1 MLKKFNIKFTPVQT
15 LSLGYI
21 VIILVGAFLLMLPIS
36 SSQQTSQNFI
46 DSLFTATSAISTT
59 GLIVVDTGTY
69 YSLFGQIIILVLI
82 QIGGIGYMA
91 IYVIIVMITS
101 NKFSISSKKFLRES
115 ISRLPNINLIGF
127 GKLIVTYASVIEII
141 GTIFYFIVFIE
152 KYSFIDALYISI
164 FHSVSAFC
172 TAGFSLFADSFV
184 SYKSNWIININTN
197 FLVISGAIG
206 FFVIFD
212 VLEKFKKS
220 STNNKFTLQ
229 SKLVISSSFY
239 LYAIGSILVF
249 FIEGNKFSSNL
260 LDDIFFSSFQA
271 ISASST
277 VGFNSI
283 DIGQLTSSSLFIF
296 VILMFIGG
304 SPGSTAGGIKTISFA
319 LLSIFSFA
327 LIKDKR
333 NVSVFKRSINFEN
346 FYKSVGQVFIGFTS
360 VIIFTILL
368 TISENTDFIKL
379 LFEATSAFGTV
390 GLSTG
395 ITFNLTP
402 IGKIYITILM
412 LIGRIGPFALGLIF
426 LSKSNGN
433 HYKYPEEELFIS

>member
-1 MLKKFNIKFTPVQT
+1 MMKKIKFTPVQI
-15 LSLGYI
+15 LSFGYLI
-21 VIILVGAFLLMLPIS
+21 IILIGAILLMLPIS
-36 SSQQTSQNFI
+36 SVQQTSQNFI
-46 DSLFTATSAISTT
+46 DALFTSTSAISTT

-69 YSLFGQIIILVLI
+69 YSFFGQIIILILV

-91 IYVIIVMITS
+91 IYVIIVMLMS

-127 GKLIVTYASVIEII
+127 GKLIVIYASVIELI
-141 GTIFYFIVFIE
+141 GTVLYFIVFIE
-152 KYSFIDALYISI
+152 KYSVGEALYISV
-164 FHSVSAFC
+164 FHSISAFC
-172 TAGFSLFADSFV
+172 TAGFSLFSDNFI
-184 SYKSNWIININTN
+184 SYKSNWIVNLNTN

-212 VLEKFKKS
+212 ILQKFKRNS
-220 STNNKFTLQ
+220 SQNKYTLQ
-229 SKLVISSSFY
+229 SKLVISTSFY
-239 LYAIGSILVF
+239 LYAVGSILVF
-249 FIEGNKFSSNL
+249 LVEGNKFSSNII
-260 LDDIFFSSFQA
+260 DKFFISTFQA

-283 DIGQLTSSSLFIF
+283 DIGQLTTSSLFIM

-319 LLSIFSFA
+319 LLSIFSVAF
-327 LIKDKR
+327 IKEKK
-333 NVSVFKRSINFEN
+333 NVTVFKRSINYSN
-346 FYKSVGQVFIGFTS
+346 FYKSAGQVSVGFLS
-360 VIIFTILL
+360 VIVFTFLL

-395 ITFNLTP
+395 ITFNLTYL
-402 IGKIYITILM
+402 GKIYITILM

-426 LSKSNGN
+426 LTKSNGN
-433 HYKYPEEELFIS
+433 HFNYPEEELFIS

>member
-1 MLKKFNIKFTPVQT
+1 MKKNIKFTPVQI
-15 LSLGYI
+15 LSFGYLI
-21 VIILVGAFLLMLPIS
+21 IILIGAFLLMLPIS
-36 SSQQTSQNFI
+36 SVQQTSQKFI
-46 DSLFTATSAISTT
+46 DAFFTSTSAISTT

-69 YSLFGQIIILVLI
+69 YSFFGQIIILILI

-91 IYVIIVMITS
+91 IYVIIVMLTS

-127 GKLIVTYASVIEII
+127 GKLIVIYASVIELI
-141 GTIFYFIVFIE
+141 GTVLYFIVFIE
-152 KYSFIDALYISI
+152 KYSIGEALYISV
-164 FHSVSAFC
+164 FHSISAFC
-172 TAGFSLFADSFV
+172 TAGFSLFSDSLV
-184 SYKSNWIININTN
+184 LYQSNWIINLNTN

-212 VLEKFKKS
+212 ILQKFKRNS
-220 STNNKFTLQ
+220 SQNKFTLQ
-229 SKLVISSSFY
+229 SKLVISTSFY

-249 FIEGNKFSSNL
+249 LIEGNKFSANI
-260 LDDIFFSSFQA
+260 LDNILFSSFQA

-277 VGFNSI
+277 VGFNSV
-283 DIGQLTSSSLFIF
+283 DIGQLTSSSLFIL
-296 VILMFIGG
+296 VILMFVGG

-327 LIKDKR
+327 LIKDKK
-333 NVSVFKRSINFEN
+333 NVIVFKRSINFSN
-346 FYKSVGQVFIGFTS
+346 FYKSVGQIFIGFTS
-360 VIIFTILL
+360 VVFFTLLL
-368 TISENTDFIKL
+368 TISEHTDFIKL

-395 ITFNLTP
+395 ITFNLTYL
-402 IGKIYITILM
+402 GKIYITILM

-426 LSKSNGN
+426 LTKSNGN
-433 HYKYPEEELFIS
+433 HFNYPEEELFIS

>member
-1 MLKKFNIKFTPVQT
+1 MKKNIKFTPVQI
-15 LSLGYI
+15 LSFGYLI
-21 VIILVGAFLLMLPIS
+21 IILIGAFLLMLPIS
-36 SSQQTSQNFI
+36 SVQQTSQNFI
-46 DSLFTATSAISTT
+46 DAFFTSTSAISTT

-69 YSLFGQIIILVLI
+69 YSFFGQIIILILI

-91 IYVIIVMITS
+91 IYVIIVMLTS

-127 GKLIVTYASVIEII
+127 GKLIVIYASVIELI
-141 GTIFYFIVFIE
+141 GTVLYFIVFIE
-152 KYSFIDALYISI
+152 KYSIGEALYISV
-164 FHSVSAFC
+164 FHSISAFC
-172 TAGFSLFADSFV
+172 TAGFSLFSDSFV
-184 SYKSNWIININTN
+184 LYQSNWIVNLNTN

-212 VLEKFKKS
+212 ILQKFKRNS
-220 STNNKFTLQ
+220 SQNKFTLQ
-229 SKLVISSSFY
+229 SKLVISTSFY

-249 FIEGNKFSSNL
+249 LIEGNKFSANI
-260 LDDIFFSSFQA
+260 LDNILFSSFQA

-277 VGFNSI
+277 VGFNSV
-283 DIGQLTSSSLFIF
+283 DIAQLTSSSLFIL
-296 VILMFIGG
+296 VILMFVGG

-327 LIKDKR
+327 LIKDKK
-333 NVSVFKRSINFEN
+333 NVIVFKRSINFSN
-346 FYKSVGQVFIGFTS
+346 FYKSVGQIFIGFTS
-360 VIIFTILL
+360 VVIFTLLL
-368 TISENTDFIKL
+368 TISEHTDFIKL

-395 ITFNLTP
+395 ITFNLTYL
-402 IGKIYITILM
+402 GKIYITILM

-426 LSKSNGN
+426 LTKSNGN
-433 HYKYPEEELFIS
+433 HFNYPEEELFIS

>member
-1 MLKKFNIKFTPVQT
+1 MKKNIKFTPVQI
-15 LSLGYI
+15 LSFGYLI
-21 VIILVGAFLLMLPIS
+21 IILIGAFLLMLPIS
-36 SSQQTSQNFI
+36 SVQQTSQNFI
-46 DSLFTATSAISTT
+46 DAFFTSTSAISTT

-69 YSLFGQIIILVLI
+69 YSFFGQIIILILI

-91 IYVIIVMITS
+91 IYVIIVMLTS

-127 GKLIVTYASVIEII
+127 GKLIVIYASVIELI
-141 GTIFYFIVFIE
+141 GTVLYFIVFIE
-152 KYSFIDALYISI
+152 KYSIGEALYISV
-164 FHSVSAFC
+164 FHSISAFC
-172 TAGFSLFADSFV
+172 TAGFSLFSDSFV
-184 SYKSNWIININTN
+184 LYQSNWIVNLNTN

-212 VLEKFKKS
+212 ILQKFKRNS
-220 STNNKFTLQ
+220 SQNKFTLQ
-229 SKLVISSSFY
+229 SKLVISTSFY

-249 FIEGNKFSSNL
+249 LIEGNKFSANI
-260 LDDIFFSSFQA
+260 LDNILFSSFQA

-277 VGFNSI
+277 VGFNSV
-283 DIGQLTSSSLFIF
+283 DIGQLTSSSLFIL
-296 VILMFIGG
+296 VILMFVGG

-327 LIKDKR
+327 LIKDKK
-333 NVSVFKRSINFEN
+333 NVIVFKRSINFSN
-346 FYKSVGQVFIGFTS
+346 FYKSVGQIFIGFTS
-360 VIIFTILL
+360 VVIFTLLL
-368 TISENTDFIKL
+368 TISEHTDFIKL

-395 ITFNLTP
+395 ITFNLTYL
-402 IGKIYITILM
+402 GKIYITILM

-426 LSKSNGN
+426 LTKSNGN
-433 HYKYPEEELFIS
+433 HFNYPEEELFIS

>member
-1 MLKKFNIKFTPVQT
+1 MKKNIKFTPVQI
-15 LSLGYI
+15 LSFGYLI
-21 VIILVGAFLLMLPIS
+21 IILIGAFLLMLPIS
-36 SSQQTSQNFI
+36 SVQQTSQNFI
-46 DSLFTATSAISTT
+46 DAFFTSTSAISTT

-69 YSLFGQIIILVLI
+69 YSFFGQIIILILI

-91 IYVIIVMITS
+91 IYVIIVMLTS

-127 GKLIVTYASVIEII
+127 GKLIVIYASVIELI
-141 GTIFYFIVFIE
+141 GTVLYFIVFIE
-152 KYSFIDALYISI
+152 KYSIGEALYISV
-164 FHSVSAFC
+164 FHSISAFC
-172 TAGFSLFADSFV
+172 TAGFSLFSDSFV
-184 SYKSNWIININTN
+184 LYQSNWIVNLNTN

-212 VLEKFKKS
+212 ILQKFKRNSPK
-220 STNNKFTLQ
+220 NKFTLQ
-229 SKLVISSSFY
+229 SKLVISTSFY

-249 FIEGNKFSSNL
+249 LIEGNKFSANI
-260 LDDIFFSSFQA
+260 LDNILFSSFQA

-277 VGFNSI
+277 VGFNSV
-283 DIGQLTSSSLFIF
+283 DIAQLTSSSLFIL
-296 VILMFIGG
+296 VILMFVGG

-327 LIKDKR
+327 LIKDKK
-333 NVSVFKRSINFEN
+333 NVIVFKRSINFSN
-346 FYKSVGQVFIGFTS
+346 FYKSVGQIFIGFTS
-360 VIIFTILL
+360 VVIFTLLL
-368 TISENTDFIKL
+368 TISEHTDFIKL

-395 ITFNLTP
+395 ITFNLTYL
-402 IGKIYITILM
+402 GKIYITILM

-426 LSKSNGN
+426 LTKSNGN
-433 HYKYPEEELFIS
+433 HFNYPEEELFIS